1 LNLGLWTDD
10 LAACVGENRDRVA
23 ALLGIE
29 RGRFAQGRQV
39 HGAVVRRVVSPPSGD
54 PAEADGQATA
64 LPGVAPV
71 VLVADCLPIAIAGD
85 GAVAMLHAGWRGLAG
100 GVIAEGVRALRELG
114 ASGPLAAAVGP
125 GAGVCCYEVGE
136 EVHAE
141 FGPGFRSG
149 RNLDLKAI
157 ARSQLEGAGIEEV
170 HDTRL
175 CTLCGDP
182 RLFFS
187 HRRDAGV
194 TGRQAGIAWREP
206 A

>member
-1 LNLGLWTDD
+1 
-10 LAACVGENRDRVA
+10 
-23 ALLGIE
+23 
-29 RGRFAQGRQV
+29 
-39 HGAVVRRVVSPPSGD
+39 VVSPPSGD
-54 PAEADGQATA
+54 PVAADGQATA
-64 LPGVAPV
+64 LAGVAPV
-71 VLVADCLPIAIAGD
+71 VLVADCLPIAIAGE

-114 ASGPLAAAVGP
+114 ASGPLTAAVGP

-136 EVHAE
+136 EVHSAFE
-141 FGPGFRSG
+141 PRFRSG
-149 RNLDLKAI
+149 RNLDLKGV
-157 ARSQLEGAGIEEV
+157 ARAQLEGSGVEDV

-194 TGRQAGIAWREP
+194 TGRQAGIAWLE
-206 A
+206 AT